1 MISCGEPSGDL
12 YAGALAVE
20 IRRRQPDAAIFGL
33 GGQRMMAGG
42 GELLA
47 DYRGLSVTG
56 LVEAIRVLPKSLS
69 VLNRLVEAARIEKP
83 QALVVIDFPDF
94 NFRLAAAVKKL
105 GVPVV
110 YYISPQLWAWRK
122 SRMAVMRR
130 LVDRVLVIFPFEE
143 QIYRDAGVPVQFVGH
158 PLVDLA
164 RAQEPKDSFLDE
176 LGLDPK
182 RPIVAL
188 LPGSRP
194 NEVERLLPVIRD
206 SVARIAAQLPQTQFV
221 IARAPSLDDR
231 LFSGTKWRGA
241 RPIEVLARTD
251 DVLAVC
257 DVAITASGTATV
269 QAALHGRPMVVIYK
283 LSPLTYQ
290 LGRRFLLVENVA
302 MVNLIAGR
310 RIVPELIQDDCTAD
324 NIAAETLAL
333 LTNPQRAADTRRAL
347 EAVRAKLGGP
357 GASGRAAEAVLE
369 IAEVKK
375 RGV

>member
-33 GGQRMMAGG
+33 GGQRLMAGG

-47 DYRGLSVTG
+47 DYRGLAVTG

-69 VLNRLVEAARIEKP
+69 TFNRLVEAARTEKP
-83 QALVVIDFPDF
+83 NALVLIDFPDF

-105 GVPVV
+105 GVPII
-110 YYISPQLWAWRK
+110 YYISPQLWAWRQ
-122 SRMAVMRR
+122 SRMKVMKR

-143 QIYRDAGVPVQFVGH
+143 QIYRNAGVPVQFVGH

-164 RAQEPKDSFLDE
+164 RAQEPKDSFLGE
-176 LGLDPK
+176 VGLDPE

-194 NEVERLLPVIRD
+194 NEVERLLPIIRD
-206 SVARIAAQLPQTQFV
+206 AVAKIAAELPEAQFV

-231 LFSGTKWRGA
+231 LFSSTKWTGA
-241 RPIEVLARTD
+241 RPVEVLARTD
-251 DVLAVC
+251 DVLAIS
-257 DVAITASGTATV
+257 DMAITASGTATV
-269 QAALHGRPMVVIYK
+269 QAALHGRPMVVVYR
-283 LSPLTYQ
+283 LSPLTYR
-290 LGRRFLLVENVA
+290 LGRRFLLVEHVA

-310 RIVPELIQDDCTAD
+310 RIVPELIQDDCTAE
-324 NIAAETLAL
+324 NIAAEALSL
-333 LTNPQRAADTRRAL
+333 LTNHERAEDTRRGL
-347 EAVRAKLGGP
+347 DEVRAKLGGP
-357 GASGRAAEAVLE
+357 GASGRAADAVLE
-369 IAEVKK
+369 VAA
-375 RGV
+375 RASP

>member
-33 GGQRMMAGG
+33 GGQRLMAGG

-69 VLNRLVEAARIEKP
+69 TFNRLVDAARTEKP
-83 QALVVIDFPDF
+83 DALVLIDFPDF
-94 NFRLAAAVKKL
+94 NFRLAAAIRKL
-105 GVPVV
+105 RVPII
-110 YYISPQLWAWRK
+110 YYISPQLWAWRR
-122 SRMAVMRR
+122 SRMKVMKR

-164 RAQEPKDSFLDE
+164 RAQEPKDSFLRE
-176 LGLDPK
+176 IGLDSE

-194 NEVERLLPVIRD
+194 NEVERLLPIIRD
-206 SVARIAAQLPQTQFV
+206 GVAKLGAQLPQAQFV

-231 LFSGTKWRGA
+231 LFSGTNWPGGVH
-241 RPIEVLARTD
+241 PVEVLARAD
-251 DVLAVC
+251 DVLAIS

-269 QAALHGRPMVVIYK
+269 QAALHGRPMVVVYR
-283 LSPLTYQ
+283 LSPLTYR
-290 LGRRFLLVENVA
+290 LGRRFLLVEHVA

-310 RIVPELIQDDCTAD
+310 RMVPELIQDDCTAD
-324 NIAAETLAL
+324 NIATETLSL
-333 LTNPQRAADTRRAL
+333 LTNHERAAAMRRGL
-347 EAVRAKLGGP
+347 SDVCAKLGGP
-357 GASGRAAEAVLE
+357 GASGRAADVVLE
-369 IAEVKK
+369 VAQRTI
-375 RGV
+375 

>member
-33 GGQRMMAGG
+33 GGQRLMAGG

-69 VLNRLVEAARIEKP
+69 TFNRLVDAARTEKP
-83 QALVVIDFPDF
+83 NALVLIDFPDF
-94 NFRLAAAVKKL
+94 NFRLAAAIRKL
-105 GVPVV
+105 GVPII
-110 YYISPQLWAWRK
+110 YYISPQLWAWRQ
-122 SRMAVMRR
+122 SRMKVMKR

-164 RAQEPKDSFLDE
+164 RAQEPKDTFLRE
-176 LGLDPK
+176 IGLDPH

-194 NEVERLLPVIRD
+194 NEVERLLPIIRD
-206 SVARIAAQLPQTQFV
+206 GVAKIAAQLPRAQFV

-231 LFSGTKWRGA
+231 LFSRTKWSGATACRGA
-241 RPIEVLARTD
+241 GKNRRRPGDFGCRDYSVRHGHRSGRLTRPPDGRRLPVVAPDLPARTP
-251 DVLAVC
+251 V
-257 DVAITASGTATV
+257 
-269 QAALHGRPMVVIYK
+269 P
-283 LSPLTYQ
+283 
-290 LGRRFLLVENVA
+290 
-302 MVNLIAGR
+302 AGR
-310 RIVPELIQDDCTAD
+310 ACRDGQPDCRPAD
-324 NIAAETLAL
+324 CA
-333 LTNPQRAADTRRAL
+333 RVD
-347 EAVRAKLGGP
+347 P
-357 GASGRAAEAVLE
+357 GRLYG
-369 IAEVKK
+369 
-375 RGV
+375 